1 MPKRPDASSLSDY
14 HRKRSFDRTPEPGGA
29 SKAVPADERAAGATP
44 GGASQFVIQKHA
56 ATRTHYDL
64 RLELDGVLKSWAVP
78 KTPSYDQADK
88 RVAIHVEDHPLEYA
102 RFEGIIPEGNYGA
115 GAVIVWD
122 RGVFLWAEDPHE
134 GFEKGKLLFELRGYK
149 LRGRWTLVKIKDR
162 ESDADNTW
170 LLIKERD
177 GLEGPDREVPEASIL
192 SGLTVEQLGDG
203 YDPADPILDMLAGL
217 DAPGRP
223 VAADEARPMLAETRK
238 KAFDREGWVFEL
250 KYDGYRIIAGVED
263 GEARLLT
270 RNGNDITDSFPEIV
284 TSLEAL
290 PFGDFVVDGEVV
302 VHDDR
307 GIPSFQR
314 LQKRARLSRPVDIRH
329 ASVTLP
335 ATLYLFD
342 CLGFG
347 GHDLRGLA
355 LTDRKDVLRRMLPP
369 AGPLRY
375 SDHIPEKGK
384 QLFDRVAAMG
394 LEGVVAKKADS
405 PYRSG
410 RSSDWLKVRADLVDD
425 FVVVGWTDPTG
436 GRAGFGA
443 LHLGLFEDGT
453 LTYAGRAGSGFS
465 DEQLDELGPRL
476 RAAEIAEPAVAHPPG
491 GKGHHWIDPGALPLV
506 AEVRYKEW
514 TDDGNLRQPVF
525 LRFRDDKPLEECVKR
540 VDVGSLSLVVDAPEP
555 TQREVRLTNLD
566 KVFWPEEGHTKGD
579 LVRYYEAIAEWI
591 LPYLRDRP
599 LVLTRYPDGID
610 GKSFYQKDMPDWAPD
625 WIRTETVWS
634 EGSERDLSYIICDDA
649 DTLLWVANSA
659 SIPLHIWHSRV
670 GSLETPDWC
679 VIDLDPK
686 EASFDDVIEVARTI
700 HALCDDIGLPHYAKT
715 SGSSGIHVLVPL
727 HRAFTHEQSRILGH
741 LLSQVV
747 AAERPDIATLQRVI
761 DRREG
766 KVYLDYLQNGHGK
779 LVAAPFCVRPK
790 PGAPVSAPIA
800 WEEVRPGLAIRD
812 FTIRTVPDRM
822 AALGEDP
829 LRPVLEDRPDLL
841 AALGRLQDRLG

>member
-1 MPKRPDASSLSDY
+1 
-14 HRKRSFDRTPEPGGA
+14 
-29 SKAVPADERAAGATP
+29 
-44 GGASQFVIQKHA
+44 
-56 ATRTHYDL
+56 
-64 RLELDGVLKSWAVP
+64 
-78 KTPSYDQADK
+78 
-88 RVAIHVEDHPLEYA
+88 EYA
-102 RFEGIIPEGNYGA
+102 RFEGVIPADNYGA
-115 GAVIVWD
+115 GPVIVWD

-162 ESDADNTW
+162 DSDADNTW

-177 GLEGPDREVPEASIL
+177 GLEGPGREVPEASIL
-192 SGLTVEQLGDG
+192 SGLTVEQLGEG
-203 YDPADPILDMLAGL
+203 YDPAAPILDALVEL
-217 DAPGRP
+217 DAPDHP
-223 VAADEARPMLAETRK
+223 VVAGEVKPMLAETRK
-238 KAFDREGWVFEL
+238 KAFDRDGWVFEL
-250 KYDGYRIIAGVED
+250 KYDGYRIIAGVEN
-263 GEARLLT
+263 GEARLWT
-270 RNGNDITDSFPEIV
+270 RNGNEITASFPEIV
-284 TSLEAL
+284 ETLGAL
-290 PFGDFVVDGEVV
+290 PFDDFVVDGEVV

-314 LQKRARLSRPVDIRH
+314 LQKRARLSRPVDIAH
-329 ASVTLP
+329 AAAELP

-347 GHDLRGLA
+347 GHDLRGLS
-355 LTDRKDVLRRMLPP
+355 LLDRKDVLRRLLPP
-369 AGPLRY
+369 AGPLRF
-375 SDHIPEKGK
+375 SDHI
-384 QLFDRVAAMG
+384 
-394 LEGVVAKKADS
+394 VAKKADA

-410 RSSDWLKVRADLVDD
+410 RSADWLKIRADLVDD

-436 GRAGFGA
+436 GRTGFGA
-443 LHLGLFEDGT
+443 LHLGAYDDGA
-453 LTYAGRAGSGFS
+453 LVYAGRAGSGFS
-465 DEQLDELGPRL
+465 DDQLDELGPRL
-476 RAAEIAEPAVAHPPG
+476 EAAEVDDPVVAHAPG
-491 GKGHHWIDPGALPLV
+491 GKGHHWIDPDALPLV

-525 LRFRDDKPLEECVKR
+525 QRFRDDKPLEECVKR
-540 VDVGSLSLVVDAPEP
+540 VEVSSLSLVVDAPEP
-555 TQREVRLTNLD
+555 ERREVRLTNLD
-566 KVFWPEEGHTKGD
+566 KVFWPGDGYTKGD

-634 EGSERDLSYIICDDA
+634 EGSERDLSYVICDDV

-686 EASFDDVIEVARTI
+686 EAPFEDVIAVARAL

-727 HRAFTHEQSRILGH
+727 HRAFTHEQSRILGQ

-747 AAERPDIATLQRVI
+747 VAERPDIATLQRVI

-779 LVAAPFCVRPK
+779 LVAAPF
-790 PGAPVSAPIA
+790 
-800 WEEVRPGLAIRD
+800 
-812 FTIRTVPDRM
+812 
-822 AALGEDP
+822 
-829 LRPVLEDRPDLL
+829 
-841 AALGRLQDRLG
+841 